1 MIMAAHRAQWK
12 GHIKIGEISCGV
24 GLYTAASTSDRI
36 SFRTINKATGNPVR
50 REFVDSETEETV
62 EREKQVKGFEIES
75 GEYIM
80 IDPEEV
86 TAVIPESDKM
96 LDIEAFLP
104 SSEVDDVYFD
114 KPYYLVPTDDVAE
127 DSFAGLRDAM
137 READVTAIAR
147 TVLFRRMR
155 TVLIRAHGRRP
166 YWKGYLKLSLVTCP
180 VNMSPATS
188 ESEKVRFHT
197 LNKETGNRV
206 VSQYIDSVTGKP
218 VNGRERGE
226 GLRPRRER
234 LRDPDGRRP
243 RPGGARHRENDRHRE
258 VRSGA
263 ESIEWVYLE
272 KPHYLMPDDAVG
284 NEAFAVIR
292 DAMKADK
299 VVGISKLVV
308 GRREKAVVLQPR
320 DEGIVLWSLRFGD
333 EVRPEEAY
341 FEDIDD
347 EADPD
352 LVPLVQQ
359 LIKKKT
365 KRWSPDMVSDPIQ
378 ESLLKLI
385 EEKKK
390 ALKPK
395 KKTAKAKGRG
405 PGLQRH
411 QHHGRPAHFHPS
423 RLPAGRPEV
432 QATLYRRAPAFPVRP
447 QHRLAG
453 AVRG

>member
-1 MIMAAHRAQWK
+1 MA
-12 GHIKIGEISCGV
+12 
-24 GLYTAASTSDRI
+24 
-36 SFRTINKATGNPVR
+36 
-50 REFVDSETEETV
+50 
-62 EREKQVKGFEIES
+62 
-75 GEYIM
+75 
-80 IDPEEV
+80 
-86 TAVIPESDKM
+86 
-96 LDIEAFLP
+96 
-104 SSEVDDVYFD
+104 
-114 KPYYLVPTDDVAE
+114 
-127 DSFAGLRDAM
+127 
-137 READVTAIAR
+137 
-147 TVLFRRMR
+147 
-155 TVLIRAHGRRP
+155 RP

-206 VSQYIDSVTGKP
+206 VSQYIDSVTGKS
-218 VNGRERGE
+218 VKDGNEAKGYARGE
-226 GLRPRRER
+226 
-234 LRDPDGRRP
+234 
-243 RPGGARHRENDRHRE
+243 NDYVILTDDDLDRVALDTVKTIDIE
-258 VRSGA
+258 KFAPA

-272 KPHYLMPDDAVG
+272 KPHYLMPDHAVG

-308 GRREKAVVLQPR
+308 ARREKAVVLEPR

-395 KKTAKAKGRG
+395 KKTAKEKD
-405 PGLQRH
+405 
-411 QHHGRPAHFHPS
+411 
-423 RLPAGRPEV
+423 
-432 QATLYRRAPAFPVRP
+432 APASNVINIMDALRKSVADELKS
-447 QHRLAG
+447 RKAG
-453 AVRG
+453 

>member
-1 MIMAAHRAQWK
+1 MA
-12 GHIKIGEISCGV
+12 
-24 GLYTAASTSDRI
+24 
-36 SFRTINKATGNPVR
+36 
-50 REFVDSETEETV
+50 
-62 EREKQVKGFEIES
+62 
-75 GEYIM
+75 
-80 IDPEEV
+80 
-86 TAVIPESDKM
+86 
-96 LDIEAFLP
+96 
-104 SSEVDDVYFD
+104 
-114 KPYYLVPTDDVAE
+114 
-127 DSFAGLRDAM
+127 
-137 READVTAIAR
+137 
-147 TVLFRRMR
+147 
-155 TVLIRAHGRRP
+155 RP

-218 VNGRERGE
+218 VKDENEAKGYARGE
-226 GLRPRRER
+226 
-234 LRDPDGRRP
+234 
-243 RPGGARHRENDRHRE
+243 NDYVILTDDDLDRVALDTVKTIDIE
-258 VRSGA
+258 KFAPA

-272 KPHYLMPDDAVG
+272 KPHYLMSDDAVG

-308 GRREKAVVLQPR
+308 GRREKAVVLEPR

-352 LVPLVQQ
+352 LVPLVQK
-359 LIKKKT
+359 LIQQKT

-390 ALKPK
+390 VLKPK
-395 KKTAKAKGRG
+395 KKTAKAKD
-405 PGLQRH
+405 
-411 QHHGRPAHFHPS
+411 
-423 RLPAGRPEV
+423 
-432 QATLYRRAPAFPVRP
+432 APAPASNVINIMDALRKSVADELKS
-447 QHRLAG
+447 RKAG
-453 AVRG
+453 

>member
-1 MIMAAHRAQWK
+1 MA
-12 GHIKIGEISCGV
+12 
-24 GLYTAASTSDRI
+24 
-36 SFRTINKATGNPVR
+36 
-50 REFVDSETEETV
+50 
-62 EREKQVKGFEIES
+62 
-75 GEYIM
+75 
-80 IDPEEV
+80 
-86 TAVIPESDKM
+86 
-96 LDIEAFLP
+96 
-104 SSEVDDVYFD
+104 
-114 KPYYLVPTDDVAE
+114 
-127 DSFAGLRDAM
+127 
-137 READVTAIAR
+137 
-147 TVLFRRMR
+147 
-155 TVLIRAHGRRP
+155 RP

-218 VNGRERGE
+218 VKDENEAKGYARGE
-226 GLRPRRER
+226 
-234 LRDPDGRRP
+234 
-243 RPGGARHRENDRHRE
+243 NDYVILTDDDLDRVALDTVKTIDIE
-258 VRSGA
+258 KFAPA

-308 GRREKAVVLQPR
+308 GRREKAVVLEPR

-352 LVPLVQQ
+352 LVPLVQK
-359 LIKKKT
+359 LIKQKT

-378 ESLLKLI
+378 ESLLALI
-385 EEKKK
+385 EEKRK

-395 KKTAKAKGRG
+395 KKTAKAKD
-405 PGLQRH
+405 
-411 QHHGRPAHFHPS
+411 
-423 RLPAGRPEV
+423 
-432 QATLYRRAPAFPVRP
+432 APASNVINIMDALRKSVADEIKS
-447 QHRLAG
+447 RKAG
-453 AVRG
+453 